1 VKRSP
6 VATLRRTARRAAT
19 CRPKTIGSQSLSVP
33 ELVSPLRYDV
43 LVRAGLF
50 ALVEQQRAA
59 GRGSDAEIVAA
70 AREGAYAVW
79 FEKVA
84 MARFRPWV
92 LQDRDLFEA
101 QFAERVTRS
110 VALWDSFRSG
120 GFDTRHPVTLRGSR
134 SGLPTDS
141 GAVVDRRVHVGDG
154 GHRLALLLAA
164 GQDLAPGF
172 YRVDHRPMDRLI
184 DNTATLIGPLGLT
197 EAEHVAF
204 LAHGYGAG
212 GVSGV
217 TDADSLVD
225 HVRTHSPARL
235 AELTSVLAAQRR
247 AAERAA

>member
-1 VKRSP
+1 MKRSP

-19 CRPKTIGSQSLSVP
+19 WRPKTAGGQSLSVL

-43 LVRAGLF
+43 LVRADLF

-59 GRGSDAEIVAA
+59 GRGSDAEVVAA

-120 GFDTRHPVTLRGSR
+120 GFDSRHPVTLRGAR
-134 SGLPTDS
+134 AGLPTDS
-141 GAVVDRRVHVGDG
+141 GAVVDRHVHVGDG

-164 GQDLAPGF
+164 GQDLEPGH
-172 YRVDHRPMDRLI
+172 YRVDHRPMVRLI
-184 DNTATLIGPLGLT
+184 DNTAALLGPLGLT

-204 LAHGYGAG
+204 LAHGYGAA

-217 TDADSLVD
+217 TDAESLLE
-225 HVRTHSPARL
+225 HVRTHRPDRL
-235 AELTSVLAAQRR
+235 GELTSVLAAQRR